1 MEAESTAIGSSLVEP
16 SILELANNKPLIT
29 VPPRYV
35 RPEIDHP
42 LIRNDDSS
50 AQQFPVIDMHKLL
63 SGDDSELEKLDRA
76 CKEWGFFQLMNH
88 GMSSSLVEKVRV
100 EIQDFFNLPIDEKTK
115 FWQQPGDIE
124 GFGQL
129 FIASEEQK
137 LDWAYGFTL
146 ISFPTHLRK
155 PHLFPKLPLPFRDDL
170 EVYSTELKNLALKI
184 LDQMAK
190 ALRMD
195 PNDRKELFG
204 NGRQSLR
211 MNYYP
216 PCPKPEQVLGFK
228 PHSDGAALTIL
239 LQINEIDGLQIKKD
253 GKWVAVKPLPDAFVV
268 NIGDALEIFTNGTYR
283 SIEHRATVN
292 SVKERLS
299 FATFYSPKLDAELGP
314 APSLITSKT
323 PALFKKISVV
333 DYWKRFYSSDL
344 RGKSFIDFF
353 RMQDQGT

>member
-1 MEAESTAIGSSLVEP
+1 MEAESIAIGSSLVEP

-195 PNDRKELFG
+195 PNDMKELFG

-216 PCPKPEQVLGFK
+216 PCPKPEWL
-228 PHSDGAALTIL
+228 
-239 LQINEIDGLQIKKD
+239 
-253 GKWVAVKPLPDAFVV
+253 
-268 NIGDALEIFTNGTYR
+268 
-283 SIEHRATVN
+283 
-292 SVKERLS
+292 
-299 FATFYSPKLDAELGP
+299 
-314 APSLITSKT
+314 
-323 PALFKKISVV
+323 
-333 DYWKRFYSSDL
+333 
-344 RGKSFIDFF
+344 
-353 RMQDQGT
+353 